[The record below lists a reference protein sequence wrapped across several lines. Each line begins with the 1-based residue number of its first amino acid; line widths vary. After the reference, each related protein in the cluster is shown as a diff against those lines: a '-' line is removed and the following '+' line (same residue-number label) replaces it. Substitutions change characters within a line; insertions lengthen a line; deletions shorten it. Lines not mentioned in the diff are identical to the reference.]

1 MAVTLHGDHTGSV
14 PRHVDLVSKVV
25 SELVPIHH
33 RVAEERIVRAKTL
46 RADNA
51 ILSFVQVRCCID
63 FAENLK
69 TIAKQLQSQYDRPRI
84 EIFP

>member
-1 MAVTLHGDHTGSV
+1 MAATLHGDHTASV
-14 PRHVDLVSKVV
+14 PRHVDLESKVV

-33 RVAEERIVRAKTL
+33 RVAGERIVRAKTL

-51 ILSFVQVRCCID
+51 ILSIVQVRCSID

-69 TIAKQLQSQYDRPRI
+69 VRPSRIDREIAKSIQ
-84 EIFP
+84 

>member
-1 MAVTLHGDHTGSV
+1 MAVTLHGDHMASV
-14 PRHVDLVSKVV
+14 LRHVDLVSKVV

-33 RVAEERIVRAKTL
+33 RVAEERIVRAKIL

-51 ILSFVQVRCCID
+51 IVSFVQVRCTND

-69 TIAKQLQSQYDRPRI
+69 PRLCRIDRAMAKLIR
-84 EIFP
+84 